1 MTQQRELVVE
11 LFPIWKDNIL
21 RFVAR
26 CLGIK
31 GIPVGFIYCEL
42 KDEVEMTINDIKRA
56 EEESAEN
63 RVRSNN

>member
-31 GIPVGFIYCEL
+31 GIPVGFIYYEP

-56 EEESAEN
+56 EEESAKN
-63 RVRSNN
+63 RVRDNN